1 MGEEDTNLS
10 LFAEEYVYVENAKE
24 FTKYLLELINKESML
39 KYTGQYTDQLLS
51 YTTVLNN

>member
-24 FTKYLLELINKESML
+24 FTKYLLELINKESMM

-51 YTTVLNN
+51 YTAVLNN